1 MQILECVTAG
11 AGDENAPV
19 VIMLHGYGSNERDL
33 VALAPLL
40 GDIECR
46 SLRGP
51 KPAPFGFSWFA
62 LNANA
67 TRMDEL
73 IDRSPEGL
81 RSVERGADTAA
92 DAVLAWADE
101 NVPNRPLVLL
111 GFSQGGA
118 VAAQLTRRVPERIRA
133 LVMMSS
139 FVPLSAA
146 DEWRDLADD
155 VTSTGDAA
163 LAERSVPIFSG
174 RGDQDPVI
182 PPELVAVTDA
192 WLATHKN
199 VTRRVYPGLAHAVSD
214 AEIADVAAFLAANI

>member
-11 AGDENAPV
+11 AGAEDAPV
-19 VIMLHGYGSNERDL
+19 VVMLHGYGSNERDL

-40 GDIECR
+40 GGVECH

-62 LNANA
+62 LNAKA

-73 IDRSPEGL
+73 IDRSPAGL
-81 RSVERGADTAA
+81 RSVERGADSAA

-118 VAAQLTRRVPERIRA
+118 VAAQLTRRAPERIRA
-133 LVMMSS
+133 LVMLSS

-146 DEWRDLADD
+146 EEWRDLADGL
-155 VTSTGDAA
+155 TATGDAA
-163 LAERSVPIFSG
+163 LAERAVPIFSG

-192 WLATHKN
+192 WLTTHEN